1 MYIIKCGN
9 FTYEISERNIIFAAL
24 LKARDMRENVN
35 LDTNQDAIRF
45 LNSIGYEVVKDEIHN

>member
-1 MYIIKCGN
+1 MYIIKCGSS
-9 FTYEISERNIIFAAL
+9 TYEISERNIIFAAL

-45 LNSIGYEVVKDEIHN
+45 LNSIGYEVFKDD